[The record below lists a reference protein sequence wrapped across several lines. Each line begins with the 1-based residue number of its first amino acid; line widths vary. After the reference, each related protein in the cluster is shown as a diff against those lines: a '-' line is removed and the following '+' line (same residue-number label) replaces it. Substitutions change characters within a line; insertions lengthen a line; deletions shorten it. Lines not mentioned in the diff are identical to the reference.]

1 MAPLSG
7 SLTPFLAWMPG
18 WPEIVLILIL
28 VLILFGPRKLP
39 EVADAMGKSIQK
51 FKSASRDASDAVQK
65 ELDEARRDMERLFD
79 SLTDFT
85 GLRSAGVFP
94 PINVS
99 EDAESVYV
107 RAELP
112 GIKIDDL
119 DITMENDTLTIAGER
134 EQVTEDGAV
143 SYHRRER
150 EWGAFRRSFSLP
162 TRIDSDKVE
171 ARYVDGILT
180 VVLPK
185 AAEARPRRVAI
196 A

>member
-1 MAPLSG
+1 MILRRLP
-7 SLTPFLAWMPG
+7 SLPTWSTGF
-18 WPEIVLILIL
+18 
-28 VLILFGPRKLP
+28 R
-39 EVADAMGKSIQK
+39 
-51 FKSASRDASDAVQK
+51 
-65 ELDEARRDMERLFD
+65 ELDDARRDMERLFD

-85 GLRSAGVFP
+85 GHRSAGVFP

-134 EQVTEDGAV
+134 KLAAEDDSV

-150 EWGAFRRSFSLP
+150 ESGAFRRSFSL
-162 TRIDSDKVE
+162 TNQVDSEKVQ
-171 ARYVDGILT
+171 ARYTDGILT
-180 VVLPK
+180 VILPK
-185 AAEARPRRVAI
+185 AAEARPKQITVQAS

>member
-1 MAPLSG
+1 MILRRLP
-7 SLTPFLAWMPG
+7 SLPTW
-18 WPEIVLILIL
+18 
-28 VLILFGPRKLP
+28 
-39 EVADAMGKSIQK
+39 
-51 FKSASRDASDAVQK
+51 SAGFR

-85 GLRSAGVFP
+85 GVRSAGVFP
-94 PINVS
+94 AINVS

-112 GIKIDDL
+112 GIKTDDL

-134 EQVTEDGAV
+134 RPVMEEDSV

-162 TRIDSDKVE
+162 TRVDSDKVA
-171 ARYVDGILT
+171 ARYLDGILIIT
-180 VVLPK
+180 LPK
-185 AAEARPRRVAI
+185 SAEGRPKQI
-196 A
+196 AVQAGA